1 MSDNYIKG
9 TLDRMKIFLW
19 LFVFFATAGA
29 VYYFVA
35 GEKGALVLQM
45 QEFYTPTLNKIVRVV
60 TDFGTYP
67 LILLTL
73 VTVGLLRKKTFVPAV
88 IALAV
93 EGVVVD
99 ILKKVVYRAPRP
111 SVYLEDAGL
120 TFAEGLRVLCCN
132 SFPSGHSSLA
142 FACATVILLSYSRGA
157 WIQIGLFLLAASVAL
172 SRVYLAVHF
181 LEDILVGSA
190 LGILVPILIF
200 WLYEYVVRRRRIP
213 YTPIQKS

>member
-1 MSDNYIKG
+1 MSENYIKG

-19 LFVFFATAGA
+19 LFVFFATAG
-29 VYYFVA
+29 VIYYFVA
-35 GEKGALVLQM
+35 DEKGALVIEM
-45 QEFYTPTLNKIVRVV
+45 QELYTPTLNQVVRVI

-88 IALAV
+88 LSLAV
-93 EGVVVD
+93 EGIIVD

-111 SVYLEDAGL
+111 SVVLEDVGL
-120 TFAEGLRVLCCN
+120 TFAEGLKVLCCN

-190 LGILVPILIF
+190 LGILVPILVF
-200 WLYEYVVRRRRIP
+200 WLYEIVVRRRRIP
-213 YTPIQKS
+213 YTPIDKA